1 MSLCLASCGLV
12 RGTWNSGG
20 GHRGSR
26 QAQNWSF
33 MLPDSK
39 GDSGSK
45 DLGEK
50 VAGAYDPGLGGGRL
64 GILNLV

>member
-1 MSLCLASCGLV
+1 MSPCLASCGLV

-26 QAQNWSF
+26 QAQNWSL

-39 GDSGSK
+39 GESGSK

-50 VAGAYDPGLGGGRL
+50 VAGAYDPGLGVGRHWRS
-64 GILNLV
+64 

>member
-26 QAQNWSF
+26 QAQNWSL

-50 VAGAYDPGLGGGRL
+50 VAGAYNPGLGGGRL
-64 GILNLV
+64 GILTVV